1 MTDNSADNPTH
12 TPDLSTQGTRKEDR
26 AVPDDHTT
34 DLGTPE
40 PAGVDL
46 DPAQLDSADGVE
58 NDTAFARDPYSA
70 GADVARPDAPARPG
84 RTHSGSASNLQTLAA
99 GVLAPLG
106 YELLEVQVQNPGKRP
121 IVVVRID
128 RQDEQPVSI
137 EDLAAASRAVG
148 AEYDRLD
155 PITGEYRLELESPGA
170 KRPLLRARHFERM
183 LGLKA
188 RVRSDAHSFTGPIT
202 AVTDEQVTFET
213 PGGPVTLRI
222 GQFQANL
229 AEFPA
234 SHR

>member
-1 MTDNSADNPTH
+1 MTDNSAHNP
-12 TPDLSTQGTRKEDR
+12 D
-26 AVPDDHTT
+26 A
-34 DLGTPE
+34 
-40 PAGVDL
+40 DL
-46 DPAQLDSADGVE
+46 DHEDNSELQILESDD
-58 NDTAFARDPYSA
+58 AFARDPYSA
-70 GADVARPDAPARPG
+70 GTDVARPDSPVQAGPG
-84 RTHSGSASNLQTLAA
+84 RSQPGSASNLQQLAA
-99 GVLAPLG
+99 GVLTPLG

-155 PITGEYRLELESPGA
+155 PISGEYRLELESPGA

-188 RVRSDAHSFTGPIT
+188 RVRGEGHSFTAPIST
-202 AVTDEQVTFET
+202 VEGDAVTFET
-213 PGGPVTLRI
+213 TTGPVTLNI

-234 SHR
+234 EHR